1 MRARKLLPLF
11 LATLSLTIL
20 AGCGAPNSNAGSP
33 HGNFTNSNLSG
44 AYAFAFSGSNVVT
57 GVFFTMAGSLQANGS
72 GTITGGTIDIN
83 SPGSA
88 VPILTNASVTG
99 TYIVHPD
106 GRGFATLMAA
116 GAPNNVNIDFVLFS
130 NQHAAVVRFDNF
142 ATASGSLDMQTSSA
156 FNLAALAGNFVF
168 NISGTDSARAP
179 EASAGFFTVNSSGA
193 VTAGVQDTSDNGAI
207 SNGGGTGDTLTAGAL
222 NPPSNAN
229 GRGTMSL
236 TSTAL
241 GTRNFAFYIVSANQ
255 IRLIE
260 IDSAPVL
267 AGDAFRQGSTSISG
281 SFAFTNSGANAGVPF
296 AEGGIL
302 STDGAGNIVNG
313 SVEDVNN
320 GGTISTN
327 QALTGTYVVAAT
339 GRGTLNLNSGG
350 INFAIYPSTAG
361 IQVLEIDNNTVVS
374 GTAFQQSGSF
384 SNSTINGRYGAN
396 ITGVAAPSTEFDA
409 VYQLTANG
417 NGALT
422 GAQDI
427 NLGGTLSANLAFNGV
442 ATLSSNGRASAVG
455 KLNTAAGNLSVIYY
469 AVNSSRILFIEVDNN
484 AVAVGSFSQQQ

>member
-1 MRARKLLPLF
+1 MRKRKLLPIF

-20 AGCGAPNSNAGSP
+20 AGCGAPNSNAGPP
-33 HGNFTNSNLSG
+33 HGNFSNSSLSG
-44 AYAFAFSGSNVVT
+44 TYAFAFSGSNLAT

-88 VPILTNASVTG
+88 VPILTNAPLTG

-106 GRGFATLMAA
+106 GRGLATLTAV

-156 FNLAALAGNFVF
+156 FNLAALAGNLVF
-168 NISGTDSARAP
+168 NVSGTDSARAP
-179 EASAGFFTVNSSGA
+179 ESSAGVFTVNSSGA

-207 SNGGGTGDTLTAGAL
+207 SNGGGAGDTLTAGAL
-222 NPPSNAN
+222 NAPSNAN

-241 GTRNFAFYIVSANQ
+241 GTRNFAFYVVSANQ

-260 IDSAPVL
+260 VDPAPAPVL
-267 AGDAFRQGSTSISG
+267 AGDAFRQGSTGISG
-281 SFAFTNSGANAGVPF
+281 SFAFTNSGANGTAPF

-302 STDGAGNIVNG
+302 NTDGAGNIVSG

-320 GGTISTN
+320 GGTINTN
-327 QALTGTYVVAAT
+327 QALTGTYMVAAT
-339 GRGTLNLNSGG
+339 GRGTLNLNVAT
-350 INFAIYPSTAG
+350 FAIYPSTGG
-361 IQVLEIDNNTVVS
+361 IQILEIDNNTVNS

-417 NGALT
+417 NGTLT

-442 ATLSSNGRASAVG
+442 TALASNGRGPGG

-469 AVNSSRILFIEVDNN
+469 AVNSSRILFIEVDSN

>member
-1 MRARKLLPLF
+1 
-11 LATLSLTIL
+11 
-20 AGCGAPNSNAGSP
+20 
-33 HGNFTNSNLSG
+33 
-44 AYAFAFSGSNVVT
+44 
-57 GVFFTMAGSLQANGS
+57 
-72 GTITGGTIDIN
+72 
-83 SPGSA
+83 
-88 VPILTNASVTG
+88 
-99 TYIVHPD
+99 
-106 GRGFATLMAA
+106 
-116 GAPNNVNIDFVLFS
+116 
-130 NQHAAVVRFDNF
+130 
-142 ATASGSLDMQTSSA
+142 MQTSSA

-168 NISGTDSARAP
+168 NVSGIDGARAP
-179 EASAGFFTVNSSGA
+179 EASAGVFTVNSSGA
-193 VTAGVQDTSDNGAI
+193 VTAGVQDTSDNGTLFT
-207 SNGGGTGDTLTAGAL
+207 GGGAGDTLTAGAL
-222 NPPSNAN
+222 NAPSNAN

-241 GTRNFAFYIVSANQ
+241 GTRNFAYYIINANQ

-267 AGDAFRQGSTSISG
+267 AGDAFRQGSTAISG
-281 SFAFTNSGANAGVPF
+281 SFAFTNSGANAAVPF

-302 STDGAGNIVNG
+302 NTDGAGNIVNG

-327 QALTGTYVVAAT
+327 QALTGTYTVAAT

-361 IQVLEIDNNTVVS
+361 IQLLETDNNTVNS

-384 SNSTINGRYGAN
+384 SNSTISGRYGAN
-396 ITGVAAPSTEFDA
+396 VTGVAAPSTEFDA

-427 NLGGTLSANLAFNGV
+427 NFGGVLSANLAFNGV
-442 ATLSSNGRASAVG
+442 ATLASNGRASAVG

>member
-20 AGCGAPNSNAGSP
+20 AGCGGMSSNAGP
-33 HGNFTNSNLSG
+33 PRGNFSNSSLSG
-44 AYAFAFSGSNVVT
+44 TYAFAFSGSNLAT

-88 VPILTNASVTG
+88 VPILTNAPLTG

-130 NQHAAVVRFDNF
+130 NQHAAVIRFDNF
-142 ATASGSLDMQTSSA
+142 ATASGSLDMQSSSA
-156 FNLAALAGNFVF
+156 FNLAALAGNLVF
-168 NISGTDSARAP
+168 NISGIDSSGAP
-179 EASAGFFTVNSSGA
+179 EASAGVFTVTSSGA
-193 VTAGVQDTSDNGAI
+193 VTSGVQDTSVNGTLFT
-207 SNGGGTGDTLTAGAL
+207 GGGVGDTLTAGAL
-222 NPPSNAN
+222 NPPSNSN

-241 GTRNFAFYIVSANQ
+241 GSRNFAFYIVSANQ

-267 AGDAFRQGSTSISG
+267 AGDAFQQGSTSISG
-281 SFAFTNSGANAGVPF
+281 SFAFTNSGANATVPF

-302 STDGAGNIVNG
+302 NTDGAGNVLNS

-327 QALTGTYVVAAT
+327 VTLSGTYAVAGN
-339 GRGTLNLNSGG
+339 GRGMLNLNSGT
-350 INFAIYPSTAG
+350 INFAIYPSTGG
-361 IQVLEIDNNTVVS
+361 IQLLEIDNNTVTS

-384 SNSTINGRYGAN
+384 SNSTISGRYGAN
-396 ITGVAAPSTEFDA
+396 VTGVTSTGAEFDA
-409 VYQLTANG
+409 VYQFTANG

-427 NLGGTLSANLAFNGV
+427 NVGGVLSANLAFNGV
-442 ATLSSNGRASAVG
+442 ATLAPNGRASAVG
-455 KLNTAAGNLSVIYY
+455 KLNTVAGNLSVIHY
-469 AVNSSRILFIEVDNN
+469 AVNSTRILFIGVDNN

>member
-20 AGCGAPNSNAGSP
+20 AGCGGMNTNAGP
-33 HGNFTNSNLSG
+33 PQGNFNNSSLSG
-44 AYAFAFSGSNVVT
+44 AYAFAFSGTNLGT

-88 VPILTNASVTG
+88 VPILTGAPLTG

-106 GRGFATLMAA
+106 GRGLATLMAA
-116 GAPNNVNIDFVLFS
+116 GAPNNVSIDFVLFS
-130 NQHAAVVRFDNF
+130 SQHAAVVRFDNF
-142 ATASGSLDMQTSSA
+142 ATASGSLDIQTSSA
-156 FNLAALAGNFVF
+156 FNLPALAGNFVF
-168 NISGTDSARAP
+168 NVSGTNGAGAP
-179 EASAGFFTVNSSGA
+179 EASAGVFTVNSSGA

-207 SNGGGTGDTLTAGAL
+207 PNGSGTGDTLTAGAL
-222 NPPSNAN
+222 NPPSNSN

-241 GTRNFAFYIVSANQ
+241 GTRTFAFYVVSADQ

-281 SFAFTNSGANAGVPF
+281 SFAFTNSGANAGAPF

-302 STDGAGNIVNG
+302 HTDGAGGVVTG

-327 QALTGTYVVAAT
+327 QALSGTYAVAIT
-339 GRGTLNLNSGG
+339 GRGTLSLNSGG
-350 INFAIYPSTAG
+350 INFAIYHPRR
-361 IQVLEIDNNTVVS
+361 V
-374 GTAFQQSGSF
+374 F
-384 SNSTINGRYGAN
+384 SYWKS
-396 ITGVAAPSTEFDA
+396 ITTP
-409 VYQLTANG
+409 
-417 NGALT
+417 
-422 GAQDI
+422 
-427 NLGGTLSANLAFNGV
+427 
-442 ATLSSNGRASAVG
+442 
-455 KLNTAAGNLSVIYY
+455 
-469 AVNSSRILFIEVDNN
+469 
-484 AVAVGSFSQQQ
+484 